1 MQIYGNWEEGLHIHY
16 ANLKRAGL
24 DVLCKT
30 VKISELE
37 VSPYAN
43 EQPKKNYRRDCAN
56 IQNSGGAIYSNQCTH
71 LKRIRLVV
79 WAHE

>member
-30 VKISELE
+30 VKIIGVGGISLCKR
-37 VSPYAN
+37 AA
-43 EQPKKNYRRDCAN
+43 KKKK
-56 IQNSGGAIYSNQCTH
+56 
-71 LKRIRLVV
+71 L
-79 WAHE
+79 